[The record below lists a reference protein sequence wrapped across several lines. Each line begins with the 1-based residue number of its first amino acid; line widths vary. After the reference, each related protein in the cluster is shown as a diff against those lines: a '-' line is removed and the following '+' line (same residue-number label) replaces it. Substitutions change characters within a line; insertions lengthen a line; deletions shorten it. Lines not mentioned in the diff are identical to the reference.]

1 MSKKDGPS
9 KRLAKAAAIQRRKSN
24 LKDRTLAWPFHIVTD
39 RARLVDRF
47 LDWRVNNRA
56 LANNP
61 FADLR
66 AEYGQRTTTP
76 VVRALLNANP
86 EAALE
91 ALRPLPHFGSFLGP
105 VMREHVGL
113 MHAMGYRYN
122 TQAERLLRLDRFLQG
137 RPDLSGHPL
146 TELIR
151 EWTNT
156 RSTPQHALEC
166 HQAGRLLSSVL
177 SRIDPTVERIPSDK
191 RIWRLA
197 KERYRQPYIF
207 RALRKNPTAPPI
219 HAAFSKATNS
229 IFVAARRWAFSS
241 R

>member
-1 MSKKDGPS
+1 MKTHPCLRGQRPRITSREL
-9 KRLAKAAAIQRRKSN
+9 RLRSPVSSQVYLSILNGFQRFVAEQAEDKLVSQTTIRQW

-91 ALRPLPHFGSFLGP
+91 ALRPLPPMASF
-105 VMREHVGL
+105 M
-113 MHAMGYRYN
+113 
-122 TQAERLLRLDRFLQG
+122 
-137 RPDLSGHPL
+137 
-146 TELIR
+146 
-151 EWTNT
+151 
-156 RSTPQHALEC
+156 
-166 HQAGRLLSSVL
+166 
-177 SRIDPTVERIPSDK
+177 
-191 RIWRLA
+191 
-197 KERYRQPYIF
+197 
-207 RALRKNPTAPPI
+207 
-219 HAAFSKATNS
+219 
-229 IFVAARRWAFSS
+229 
-241 R
+241 